1 MTLSLNIAMVI
12 QLGLIALCWPLEHRF
27 PRLLRSAD
35 STRRLASIIALGCC
49 SFGVAVLFQAQ
60 LFQPLIGV
68 FAPLSLVSISQ
79 LSIPEW
85 LGFGL
90 SLLLLD
96 FVQYGLHGLSHK
108 IPPLWAL
115 HSIHHSDKHVTA
127 ATSLLH
133 HPLETLVAYILT
145 LFVLVVLGISVQVI
159 LAYAVLS
166 MLHNAFSHA
175 NIHIPESVDRVLR
188 FVIVTPDMHRT
199 HHSVVLVEGNSN
211 FSQIF
216 PWWDWL
222 FGTYKA
228 VPSKPAADLKMGLA
242 EPSTFSGFNL
252 LDLLFQP
259 FRTTTPL
266 NKHNNNRRRRHVQ

>member
-1 MTLSLNIAMVI
+1 MTLSLNMAVLI
-12 QLGLIALCWPLEHRF
+12 QLGLIALCWPLEQRF
-27 PRLLRSAD
+27 PRLLRGAD

-68 FAPLSLVSISQ
+68 YSPLSVISISQ

-96 FVQYGLHGLSHK
+96 FVQYGLHWLSHK
-108 IPPLWAL
+108 ITPLWAL

-133 HPLETLVAYILT
+133 HPLETLVVYILT

-175 NIHIPESVDRVLR
+175 NIRIPESVDRVLR

-199 HHSVVLVEGNSN
+199 HHSVVLAEGNSN

-222 FGTYKA
+222 FGTYTA
-228 VPSKPAADLKMGLA
+228 VPSKHAADLKMGLA
-242 EPSTFSGFNL
+242 EPSVFTHFNL
-252 LDLLFQP
+252 IDLLLQP
-259 FRTTTPL
+259 FRTATPP
-266 NKHNNNRRRRHVQ
+266 NKHNSNHRRKHVQ

>member
-1 MTLSLNIAMVI
+1 MTLSLNIAIVI

-96 FVQYGLHGLSHK
+96 FMQYGLHWLSHK

-133 HPLETLVAYILT
+133 HPLESLVVYILT

-175 NIHIPESVDRVLR
+175 NIRIPESVDRVLR

-199 HHSVVLVEGNSN
+199 HHSVVLAEGNSN

-222 FGTYKA
+222 FGTYTA
-228 VPSKPAADLKMGLA
+228 VPSKHAADLKMGLA
-242 EPSTFSGFNL
+242 EPSVFTHFNL
-252 LDLLFQP
+252 LDLLLQP
-259 FRTTTPL
+259 FRTAKPL
-266 NKHNNNRRRRHVQ
+266 NKNNNRRRRHVQ

>member
-1 MTLSLNIAMVI
+1 MTLSLNVAIAI
-12 QLGLIALCWPLEHRF
+12 QLGLIVLCWPLEQRF
-27 PRLLRSAD
+27 ARLAHGAD
-35 STRRLASIIALGCC
+35 STRRFASIIALGCC
-49 SFGVAVLFQAQ
+49 SFGVAALFQAQ

-68 FAPLSLVSISQ
+68 FSHLSLVSISQ

-96 FVQYGLHGLSHK
+96 FMQYVLHWLSHK

-133 HPLETLVAYILT
+133 HPLETLVVYILT

-199 HHSVVLVEGNSN
+199 HHSVVLAEGNSN

-228 VPSKPAADLKMGLA
+228 APSKPAADLKMGLA
-242 EPSTFSGFNL
+242 EPSIFSRFNL
-252 LDLLFQP
+252 LDLLLQP
-259 FRTTTPL
+259 FRTATPL

>member
-1 MTLSLNIAMVI
+1 MNLSLNVAIAI
-12 QLGLIALCWPLEHRF
+12 QLGLIALCWPLEQRF
-27 PRLLRSAD
+27 PSLLRGAD
-35 STRRLASIIALGCC
+35 STRRLATIIALGCC

-60 LFQPLIGV
+60 LFQPLIAV
-68 FAPLSLVSISQ
+68 FSPLSLVIISQ

-96 FVQYGLHGLSHK
+96 FVQYSLHWLSHK

-133 HPLETLVAYILT
+133 HPLETLVVYILT

-175 NIHIPESVDRVLR
+175 NIHIPKSVDRVLR
-188 FVIVTPDMHRT
+188 LAIVTPDMHRT
-199 HHSVVLVEGNSN
+199 HHSVVLAEGNSN

-228 VPSKPAADLKMGLA
+228 VPSKAAADLKMGLA
-242 EPSTFSGFNL
+242 EPSTFSSFNL

-259 FRTTTPL
+259 FRTTTPI
-266 NKHNNNRRRRHVQ
+266 NKHNNNRRRRYVQ

>member
-1 MTLSLNIAMVI
+1 MTLSLNIAIVI
-12 QLGLIALCWPLEHRF
+12 QLGLIALCWLLEQRF

-49 SFGVAVLFQAQ
+49 SFGVAALIQAQ

-68 FAPLSLVSISQ
+68 FSPLSLVSISQ
-79 LSIPEW
+79 LSISEW

-96 FVQYGLHGLSHK
+96 FIQYGLHWLSHK

-166 MLHNAFSHA
+166 MVHNAFSHA
-175 NIHIPESVDRVLR
+175 NIRIPESVDRVLR

-199 HHSVVLVEGNSN
+199 HHSVVLAEGNSN

-222 FGTYKA
+222 FSTYTA
-228 VPSKPAADLKMGLA
+228 VPSKHAADLKMGLA
-242 EPSTFSGFNL
+242 EPSVFTRFNL
-252 LDLLFQP
+252 IDLLLQP
-259 FRTTTPL
+259 FRTTSPL
-266 NKHNNNRRRRHVQ
+266 NKHNNNRRRRYVQ